1 MPNTDDFYG
10 ARYDNQLELEPIALR
25 RAGIDA
31 NYISPIAPKK
41 AGITAPAYTPSAP
54 YMPPP
59 PAAPAASTT
68 TPAPMSPS
76 QAAKIGGAFDAIPL
90 IGSVANAIQIGRDL
104 KKLKRRGQLDVT
116 PQAFRDA
123 IQAQRGLAASTQ
135 IPGYSQA
142 LDNMNA
148 NAQATM
154 GNVNRTVQ
162 SGAQALAAAT
172 RVGQNQTQNL
182 NRLAM
187 QGMQNQQAQQG
198 RLTSMLGQQGQYQ
211 EQGRQEFNRDVA
223 ALTGAKRQ
231 QWFDAAKGAA
241 MVGATIATG
250 GLAGAGAAGAGAA
263 GAGAAGAGAAG
274 GLSPAMLKMLLG
286 G

>member
-1 MPNTDDFYG
+1 MPTFQPNVTPNLQYNGTQGIPKYRPDIGFDGTITSMVPDNYNPNTT
-10 ARYDNQLELEPIALR
+10 
-25 RAGIDA
+25 
-31 NYISPIAPKK
+31 SP
-41 AGITAPAYTPSAP
+41 YF
-54 YMPPP
+54 MPPP
-59 PAAPAASTT
+59 PATPAASSTT
-68 TPAPMSPS
+68 GALNQSS
-76 QAAKIGGAFDAIPL
+76 VQQAAAGAGKSPFEMLPVIVSG
-90 IGSVANAIQIGRDL
+90 INAIKIGRDL
-104 KKLKRRGQLDVT
+104 KKLKKRGQLDVT

-211 EQGRQEFNRDVA
+211 EQGRQEFSRDVA

-231 QWFDAAKGAA
+231 QWFDAAKGF
-241 MVGATIATG
+241 VQATTID
-250 GLAGAGAAGAGAA
+250 
-263 GAGAAGAGAAG
+263 
-274 GLSPAMLKMLLG
+274 PEMLKMLMG
-286 G
+286 GIGGI

>member
-1 MPNTDDFYG
+1 MPNEFDFYTRG
-10 ARYDNQLELEPIALR
+10 KMYPDIPPSEYGVNS
-25 RAGIDA
+25 GTTGFGGK
-31 NYISPIAPKK
+31 S
-41 AGITAPAYTPSAP
+41 AGITAPSYTPNRPNMLAYREPSTIAEAQP
-54 YMPPP
+54 IAGGGGSNTTGALNTSTVQQ
-59 PAAPAASTT
+59 AAAGKSPFEMLPVAAS
-68 TPAPMSPS
+68 
-76 QAAKIGGAFDAIPL
+76 AI
-90 IGSVANAIQIGRDL
+90 NAIQIGRDL
-104 KKLKRRGQLDVT
+104 KRLKRRGQLDVT

-162 SGAQALAAAT
+162 SGSQALAAAT

-231 QWFDAAKGAA
+231 QWFDTAKGY
-241 MVGATIATG
+241 VQATTVDPAT
-250 GLAGAGAAGAGAA
+250 
-263 GAGAAGAGAAG
+263 
-274 GLSPAMLKMLLG
+274 LKMLLG